1 MKTLQELIIMFHEQD
16 KLQDII
22 DSYPKGKIDYSDDW
36 QKYISKENSTT
47 WEQLWST
54 KWDIYTAMQ
63 VVYGDDP
70 DFISF
75 EKTIF

>member
-1 MKTLQELIIMFHEQD
+1 MKTLQELIIMFNEQD
-16 KLQDII
+16 SLQNTI
-22 DSYPKGKIDYSDDW
+22 DNYPRDKIDYSDDW
-36 QKYISKENSTT
+36 QKYISKENSDTG
-47 WEQLWST
+47 EQLWST
-54 KWDIYTAMQ
+54 KWDILIAMR